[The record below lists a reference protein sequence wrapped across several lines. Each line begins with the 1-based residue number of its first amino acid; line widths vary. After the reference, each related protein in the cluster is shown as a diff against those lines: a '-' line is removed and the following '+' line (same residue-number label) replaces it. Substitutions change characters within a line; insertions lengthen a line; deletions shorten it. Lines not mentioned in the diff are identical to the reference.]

1 MTIKNEKIVLWDSG
15 REKLCLLSVPF
26 DNTYKYIDGVP
37 CITVGVIYESER
49 FKGYDEFTFF
59 DHFYIDLLRKISDTY
74 NCLNGKFRLYDMG
87 ANTDGYID
95 FEMSNGKL
103 NIKGQ
108 LGASFSAHSLVFG
121 FEADQTL
128 LEPLMQNLSV

>member
-1 MTIKNEKIVLWDSG
+1 MTLKDEVIVLWDSG
-15 REKLCLLSVPF
+15 IEKLCLLSVPL
-26 DNTYKYIDGVP
+26 DNQYSYIDGLP
-37 CITVGVIYESER
+37 CITVGVTYENKL

-59 DHFYIDLLRKISDTY
+59 DHFYADLLQKVSDTY
-74 NCLNGKFRLYDMG
+74 NSLNGKFRFYDMG
-87 ANTDGYID
+87 ASTDGYID
-95 FEMSNGKL
+95 FEMNNGKL

-128 LEPLMQNLSV
+128 LELLMRSLLV